1 MTPRLITTSL
11 AENIQLA
18 FMCAPPS
25 RCLDMSSRQL
35 VLAINATNAIAIIT
49 SDSGSLPNTKR
60 LTTSMTT
67 PTANDYVAV
76 HQQDARH
83 VPALTRYVQP
93 YKGQARTPPHRQN
106 CPGILQSGQWTGR
119 SDRQSFCTTEQKCID
134 AEQPAQGPGFL
145 LSRSCRKLGGL
156 EWSPDLQR
164 RSPEARRLAPR
175 YSVSR

>member
-1 MTPRLITTSL
+1 MPPRLITTSL

-60 LTTSMTT
+60 LTTSTST
-67 PTANDYVAV
+67 PTAQGSVAV

-83 VPALTRYVQP
+83 VPAFSRYVQP
-93 YKGQARTPPHRQN
+93 HKGQARTPPHRKN

-119 SDRQSFCTTEQKCID
+119 SDRQSFPPRTESALMPSNQRRVPDSCL
-134 AEQPAQGPGFL
+134 AEAAENSAALDGIWICSDGFL
-145 LSRSCRKLGGL
+145 KRG
-156 EWSPDLQR
+156 
-164 RSPEARRLAPR
+164 A
-175 YSVSR
+175 